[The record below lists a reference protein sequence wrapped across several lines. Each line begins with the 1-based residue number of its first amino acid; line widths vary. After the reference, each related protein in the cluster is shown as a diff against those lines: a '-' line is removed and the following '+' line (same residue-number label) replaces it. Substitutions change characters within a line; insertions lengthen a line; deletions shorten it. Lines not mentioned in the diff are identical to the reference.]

1 MYTTAWHDFFPSIVF
16 FLVLEFPFGIFLKK
30 KNPLSVY
37 IYKGWKHRVSLVFSA
52 WGSPH
57 WWLLHP
63 PDYQKMLVW
72 LPAQRNGL
80 KCFWGRQL
88 SFCLSSAFGWAA
100 RHLRQGS
107 VAGAQLGLWIQNL
120 ELLLIFSS
128 VAHSLFLWFAG
139 HSDYHFLPE
148 TPTPCKCSRKRD
160 LGLGC
165 SLLSVGLHHSAE
177 HTVSASI

>member
-1 MYTTAWHDFFPSIVF
+1 METQGEPC
-16 FLVLEFPFGIFLKK
+16 FL
-30 KNPLSVY
+30 
-37 IYKGWKHRVSLVFSA
+37 SL
-52 WGSPH
+52 GLPH

-88 SFCLSSAFGWAA
+88 SVCLSSAFGWAA

-165 SLLSVGLHHSAE
+165 SLLSVGLHRSAE
-177 HTVSASI
+177 HTASASI